1 MKLVTFGCSWMRGMG
16 TFYREGMS
24 LDEYRDVLNR
34 KDKEAFALQDVYS
47 FRILLAERLG
57 AENINFSQGG
67 SSNQKQERHAIEY
80 FNENSPEDTVVLWG
94 ITSLVRNEH
103 PINGKLQN
111 YMYTTRAHRHWPQ
124 ETIDAIALHYDHFY
138 DEKLELVRLCN
149 MMIHWNK
156 FFEAHKIPNLWFQ
169 TFNTYSFP
177 RPIDRLLPRDLLT
190 NLTHP
195 AVRDFHLS
203 NWKIDSRR
211 IHKAVKDKLVNP
223 HSHHPTVETHVKI
236 ADMLEPHL
244 RSIL

>member
-1 MKLVTFGCSWMRGMG
+1 MKLVTFGCSWTRGIG
-16 TFYREGMS
+16 TFYHEGMTRE
-24 LDEYRDVLNR
+24 EYRIITDT
-34 KDKEAFALQDVYS
+34 KDPESFALQDVYS

-80 FNENSPEDTVVLWG
+80 FNQNSPEDTVVLWG

-111 YMYTTRAHRHWPQ
+111 YMYSTRQHDKWPQ
-124 ETIDAIALHYDHFY
+124 ETIDAIAYHYDHFF
-138 DEKLELVRLCN
+138 DEKLELVRINN

-169 TFNTYSFP
+169 TFNSYRFP
-177 RPIDRLLPRDLLT
+177 EPVERLAPRDLLT

-195 AVRDFHLS
+195 AVRDDHMS
-203 NWKIDSRR
+203 DWKLDSHR
-211 IHKAVKDKLVNP
+211 IRKAVRDKLVNP
-223 HSHHPTVETHVKI
+223 YSLHPTVETHVKI

-244 RSIL
+244 RSVL

>member
-1 MKLVTFGCSWMRGMG
+1 
-16 TFYREGMS
+16 
-24 LDEYRDVLNR
+24 
-34 KDKEAFALQDVYS
+34 
-47 FRILLAERLG
+47 
-57 AENINFSQGG
+57 
-67 SSNQKQERHAIEY
+67 
-80 FNENSPEDTVVLWG
+80 VVLWG